1 MVKSSHSS
9 TACIASAVP
18 QPQSA
23 HKPAGFDNHFYMV
36 EIMFREKEGLHS
48 QICTEVVNM
57 TWPGCEVRHL

>member
-36 EIMFREKEGLHS
+36 EIMFREKKGYTRRYAQKWS
-48 QICTEVVNM
+48 T
-57 TWPGCEVRHL
+57 